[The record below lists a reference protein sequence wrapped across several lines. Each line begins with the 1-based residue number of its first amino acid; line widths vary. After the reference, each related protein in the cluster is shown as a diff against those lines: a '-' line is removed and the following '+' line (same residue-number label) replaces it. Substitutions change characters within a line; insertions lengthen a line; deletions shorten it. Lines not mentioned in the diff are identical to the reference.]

1 MIGEDAGRLDAM
13 GKAIRKL
20 YGPAVEPLM
29 AHVDEV
35 LAHARRM
42 VEPLPENPLHRAFER
57 RTGGDRRKADRA
69 LLGPSFR
76 APAGVTK
83 PVFYQHFPSKRAL
96 FIAVLEDVG
105 GRLLAVLTDATS
117 SAQTGR
123 DRVAE
128 GFTAYFRV
136 VEDDRAAFRL
146 LFGASARNDAEFADV
161 VDDVL
166 AAAADAVTTLI
177 EIPGSEEHRLV
188 LAHAV
193 VGMAEG
199 ISRHALTDPDGPH
212 DAEQLAHW
220 VAELAWFGLRGV
232 RADA

>member
-1 MIGEDAGRLDAM
+1 LTTATRKPNALRLAPD
-13 GKAIRKL
+13 
-20 YGPAVEPLM
+20 
-29 AHVDEV
+29 
-35 LAHARRM
+35 
-42 VEPLPENPLHRAFER
+42 ER
-57 RTGGDRRKADRA
+57 RRQ
-69 LLGPSFR
+69 LLDVACTEFAERGFYATSMDDL
-76 APAGVTK
+76 AAAAGITK

-96 FIAVLEDVG
+96 FVAVLEDVG
-105 GRLLAVLTDATS
+105 GRLLAVLTEATS

-128 GFTAYFRV
+128 GFAAYFRF

-146 LFGASARNDAEFADV
+146 LFGASAHNDAEFADV

-166 AAAADAVTTLI
+166 AAAADAVSTLI

-212 DAEQLAHW
+212 HPEQLAHW

-232 RADA
+232 RSDV